1 MALKQRIKNS
11 NNGRRLNSGVQFD
24 PGYHVPEDGR
34 WEGRTVQKVV
44 TSDISP
50 PYHYH
55 DFMGSLPNFIILGYV
70 LGHVGQHHRHF

>member
-1 MALKQRIKNS
+1 MENLDLA
-11 NNGRRLNSGVQFD
+11 
-24 PGYHVPEDGR
+24 
-34 WEGRTVQKVV
+34 RTVQKVV
-44 TSDISP
+44 TPDISP